1 MVLIETIINVF
12 TITHTHDCSTES
24 ILSSQ
29 SRSFAAEYVQAQLK
43 TQPALIPFTKW
54 ILYQK
59 MVLNAL
65 KCETVATLHWE
76 LKLILTW
83 SISTQHDLLKY
94 STTAQLYSG
103 MVIATHTVKKTLGP
117 HSYGWRPSQGSVL
130 LLLLLLLLHNEL
142 IVVARIIFRGK
153 QTRKFPSA
161 SQLWIALCSSYVS
174 IELHFSLPYSAFA
187 CFKYL

>member
-1 MVLIETIINVF
+1 MIALLNPFCLVNPEVLQQNMFRHSWKHNLHWSPSLNEFCTRKWYWMPWSVKLLQHCIESLNVLINF
-12 TITHTHDCSTES
+12 
-24 ILSSQ
+24 
-29 SRSFAAEYVQAQLK
+29 K
-43 TQPALIPFTKW
+43 
-54 ILYQK
+54 
-59 MVLNAL
+59 N
-65 KCETVATLHWE
+65 

-161 SQLWIALCSSYVS
+161 SQLWIALRSSYIS